1 MKEKFTAET
10 AEIAETEMKIRVVIN
25 LILCGLCV
33 LGGKIQLVLIQEVRG

>member
-25 LILCGLCV
+25 LILCGL
-33 LGGKIQLVLIQEVRG
+33 GGKIQLVLIQEVRG